1 MTNENQNNPPRK
13 NAYERMQIPLH
24 LGMGSIYII
33 FGFLVLYI
41 KYFGSIELSAALA
54 YALGGLMLLY
64 GIFRI
69 WRGITLLRQSNRHL
83 QR

>member
-1 MTNENQNNPPRK
+1 MINENQNHPPKR

-24 LGMGSIYII
+24 LGMGGIYII
-33 FGFLVLYI
+33 FGTLVLYI
-41 KYFGSIELSAALA
+41 KYFGSIELSAVLA
-54 YALGGLMLLY
+54 YALGGLMIIY

-69 WRGITLLRQSNRHL
+69 WRGITLLRQSNRRL